1 MEKFQQEIVNRL
13 QEHYGEEAEIITHE
27 VVKNNDCKYH
37 AVSAL
42 LDGIDIGVNLYMEE
56 FYEEYQS
63 GTSMDAIIKHM
74 IKIIEGMREKS
85 YINEKNLIE
94 AMSNY
99 HYMRENIIIRLLN
112 REHNEEYL
120 ENKVYVP
127 FLDLAAVVFVMMNQD
142 ENGIST
148 LAIPRK
154 IFEDWNIPIAD
165 VFKDALEETIKRFP
179 AVTESFQKMLT
190 ELEMDVGKMLQD
202 DFSEMMNPP
211 IQEEMKNIFIVT
223 NQAKINGAAV
233 LLYPNVLKEL
243 AEQLRSDKLYILP
256 SSIHELI
263 VLDECD
269 SIEQLQQMV
278 HHVNQSMVLE
288 TERLSDNVYV
298 YDNKEQSITIA
309 K

>member
-74 IKIIEGMREKS
+74 ITIIEGMREKS

-99 HYMRENIIIRLLN
+99 PYMRENIIIRLLN

-154 IFEDWNIPIAD
+154 IFEEWNIPIAD

-179 AVTESFQKMLT
+179 AVTESFQKLLT

-202 DFSEMMNPP
+202 DFAEMMNPP
-211 IQEEMKNIFIVT
+211 IQEEMKNIFIIT
-223 NQAKINGAAV
+223 NKAKINGAAV

-288 TERLSDNVYV
+288 TERLSDNVYI

>member
-27 VVKNNDCKYH
+27 VVKNNNCKYH

-74 IKIIEGMREKS
+74 ITIIEGMREKS

-99 HYMRENIIIRLLN
+99 PYMRENIIIRLLK

-142 ENGIST
+142 EKGIST

-154 IFEDWNIPIAD
+154 IFEEWNIPIAD

-179 AVTESFQKMLT
+179 AVTESLQKLLT

-202 DFSEMMNPP
+202 DFAEMMNPP
-211 IQEEMKNIFIVT
+211 IQEEMKNIFIIT

>member
-1 MEKFQQEIVNRL
+1 
-13 QEHYGEEAEIITHE
+13 
-27 VVKNNDCKYH
+27 
-37 AVSAL
+37 
-42 LDGIDIGVNLYMEE
+42 MEE

-99 HYMRENIIIRLLN
+99 PYMRENIIIRLLN

-127 FLDLAAVVFVMMNQD
+127 FLDLAAVVFVMMNKD
-142 ENGIST
+142 EKGIST

-202 DFSEMMNPP
+202 DFAEMMNPP
-211 IQEEMKNIFIVT
+211 IQEEMKNIFIIT
-223 NQAKINGAAV
+223 NKAKINGAAV

-243 AEQLRSDKLYILP
+243 AEQLWSDKLYILP

-288 TERLSDNVYV
+288 TERLSDNVYI

>member
-27 VVKNNDCKYH
+27 VVKNNNCKYH

-74 IKIIEGMREKS
+74 ITIIEGMREKS

-99 HYMRENIIIRLLN
+99 PYMRENIIIRLLN

-154 IFEDWNIPIAD
+154 IFEEWNIPIAD

-179 AVTESFQKMLT
+179 AVTESFQKLLT

-202 DFSEMMNPP
+202 DFAEMMNPP
-211 IQEEMKNIFIVT
+211 IQEEMKNIFIIT

>member
-27 VVKNNDCKYH
+27 VVKNNNCKYH

-74 IKIIEGMREKS
+74 ITIIEGMREKS

-99 HYMRENIIIRLLN
+99 PYMRENIIIRLLN
-112 REHNEEYL
+112 REHNKEYL

-127 FLDLAAVVFVMMNQD
+127 FLDLAAVVFAIMNQD
-142 ENGIST
+142 ENGIAT

-154 IFEDWNIPIAD
+154 IFEEWNIPIAD
-165 VFKDALEETIKRFP
+165 LFKDALEETIKRFP
-179 AVTESFQKMLT
+179 AVTESFQKLIA
-190 ELEMDVGKMLQD
+190 ELEKDVGKMFQD
-202 DFSEMMNPP
+202 DFAGMMNTP
-211 IQEEMKNIFIVT
+211 IQEEMKNVFVVT

-243 AEQLRSDKLYILP
+243 AEQLQSDKLYILP

-269 SIEQLQQMV
+269 SIEQLQKMV

-288 TERLSDNVYV
+288 IERLSDNVYV

>member
-27 VVKNNDCKYH
+27 VVKNNNCKYH

-74 IKIIEGMREKS
+74 ITIIEGMREKS

-99 HYMRENIIIRLLN
+99 PYMRENIIIRLLN

-154 IFEDWNIPIAD
+154 IFEEWNIPIAD

-179 AVTESFQKMLT
+179 AVTESFQKLLT

-202 DFSEMMNPP
+202 DFAEMMNPP
-211 IQEEMKNIFIVT
+211 IQEEMKNIFIIT
-223 NQAKINGAAV
+223 NKAKINGAAV

-288 TERLSDNVYV
+288 TERLSDNVYI

>member
-1 MEKFQQEIVNRL
+1 
-13 QEHYGEEAEIITHE
+13 
-27 VVKNNDCKYH
+27 
-37 AVSAL
+37 
-42 LDGIDIGVNLYMEE
+42 MEE

-99 HYMRENIIIRLLN
+99 PYMRENIIIRLLN

-154 IFEDWNIPIAD
+154 IFEEWNIPIAD
-165 VFKDALEETIKRFP
+165 VFKDALEETIKWFP
-179 AVTESFQKMLT
+179 AVTESLQKLLT

-202 DFSEMMNPP
+202 DFAEMMNPP
-211 IQEEMKNIFIVT
+211 IQEEMKNIFIIT

>member
-99 HYMRENIIIRLLN
+99 PYMRENIIIRLLN

-154 IFEDWNIPIAD
+154 TFEEWNIPIAD

-202 DFSEMMNPP
+202 DFAEMMNPP
-211 IQEEMKNIFIVT
+211 IQEEMKNIFIIT
-223 NQAKINGAAV
+223 NKAKINGAAV

-269 SIEQLQQMV
+269 SIEQLQKMV

-288 TERLSDNVYV
+288 TERLSDNVYI